1 MTESV
6 VCRAIRGATTA
17 RANTAED
24 ILEATSELMETIFA
38 LNDIEL
44 DDVVSAFF
52 TTTRDLNATFPAVA
66 ARELGMD
73 NVALMCA
80 HEMDVPGSL
89 PSCVRVMLHVNTALK
104 PDEIKH
110 VYLRGAIQL
119 RPEWGREPARPERD
133 IAGQRVASN
142 S

>member
-1 MTESV
+1 M

-17 RANTAED
+17 RANTSED
-24 ILEATSELMETIFA
+24 ILEATTEMLETIFA
-38 LNDIEL
+38 LNEIDP

-52 TTTRDLNATFPAVA
+52 TTTKDLTATFPAVA
-66 ARELGMD
+66 AREVGLD

-89 PSCVRVMLHVNTALK
+89 TSCVRVMLHINTTAT

-110 VYLRGAIQL
+110 VYLRGAVQL
-119 RPEWGREPARPERD
+119 RPEWGREPVSPVSAETP
-133 IAGQRVASN
+133 A
-142 S
+142 